1 MGKTEIPR
9 KESLVMTNPVPA
21 AAHPQGEHP
30 QASGQVGHIVSFWI
44 LAAVC
49 IGLMILTYLTV
60 SATYIDLGGM
70 NLVIA
75 MAIATLK
82 ASLVVLFFM
91 HMYWDKPFH
100 AIVFITALLF
110 VALFVVFVLIDT
122 TEYYPDLIPGYAP
135 LMNR

>member
-1 MGKTEIPR
+1 
-9 KESLVMTNPVPA
+9 MTNPAQAAVHPHGGPA
-21 AAHPQGEHP
+21 HE
-30 QASGQVGHIVSFWI
+30 SGRVGHIVSFWI
-44 LAAVC
+44 LAAVW
-49 IGLMILTYLTV
+49 ITLMILTYLTV

-70 NLVIA
+70 NLMLA

-100 AIVFITALLF
+100 AIIFITALLF
-110 VALFVVFVLIDT
+110 VALFVVMLLIDT

-135 LMNR
+135 LMNK